1 MQRNSSSPPTLEVER
16 NRLSQIQ
23 QAIAEFLLDGRARQ
37 FTKTTLDHYS
47 YRLEK
52 FSSWLSARP
61 DPITELDAIT
71 PNAIRLYL
79 IHLQDRG
86 LASNTQHTEARAIRA
101 FLNFCVREEL
111 LAVSPFSKVKMPRK
125 DIIEKTNLSNA
136 EINRL
141 IQACESA
148 RDKALV
154 MTLLDTGLRSSE
166 LCALNLAN
174 LDGDTGE
181 ITVIRGKGRK
191 DRRVYLSAKTLQQV
205 RRYLRKEQRTLDP
218 KSPLFASHWHGS
230 QQRLTRSG
238 LYRILKAVGTSA
250 GVNHSTPHEYRR
262 TFAINCLRAGMNIY
276 AVARLMGH
284 ADIDTLKAY
293 LHYAEA
299 DLQAAHEHAGLMDN
313 VK

>member
-1 MQRNSSSPPTLEVER
+1 MLRNSSSQAIPEVAR
-16 NRLSQIQ
+16 NRLSQIDT
-23 QAIAEFLLDGRARQ
+23 AIAEFLLDGKARQ
-37 FTKTTLDHYS
+37 FTKTTLQHYKD
-47 YRLEK
+47 RLGK
-52 FSSWLSARP
+52 FSGWLSARP
-61 DPITELDAIT
+61 EPITELEAIT

-86 LASNTQHTEARAIRA
+86 LSSNTQHTEARAIRA

-125 DIIEKTNLSNA
+125 DVVEKTHFSNA

-154 MTLLDTGLRSSE
+154 MVLLDTGLRSSE
-166 LCALNLAN
+166 LCALNLAH

-181 ITVIRGKGRK
+181 ITVVRGKGRK

-218 KSPLFASHWHGS
+218 KSPLFASHWHQGHG
-230 QQRLTRSG
+230 RLTRSG
-238 LYRILKAVGTSA
+238 LYRILKAVGDSA

-284 ADIDTLKAY
+284 SGIDTLKAY
-293 LHYAEA
+293 LHYADT
-299 DLQAAHEHAGLMDN
+299 DLQAAHEQAGLMDN